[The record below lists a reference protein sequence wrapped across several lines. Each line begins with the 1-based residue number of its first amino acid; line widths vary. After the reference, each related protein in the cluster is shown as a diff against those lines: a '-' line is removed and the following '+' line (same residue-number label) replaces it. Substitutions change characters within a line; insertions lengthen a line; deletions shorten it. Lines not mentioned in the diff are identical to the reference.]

1 MDINDLE
8 TPEAVVRKI
17 EGGTWI
23 DEIPDAPGLRLRVRG
38 IESKLFKAE
47 LSSRLQDIPRKE
59 RDRNGRPTLDAYMK
73 AQSIAA
79 AKCLLLEWDGL
90 ESNGEPVLYD
100 PQLAKKL
107 LTNPRGKL
115 LDHVITAANIA
126 SIEAAETVEDV
137 EKN

>member
-8 TPEAVVRKI
+8 TPEAVVRKV

-23 DEIPDAPGLRLRVRG
+23 DEIPECPGLRLRVRG
-38 IESKLFKAE
+38 IGAKMYQAE
-47 LSSRLQDIPRKE
+47 LSARLRDVPRKE
-59 RDRNGRPTLDAYMK
+59 RDRNGLPNLDAHLR
-73 AQSIAA
+73 AQGIAA
-79 AKCLLLEWDGL
+79 AKQLLLEWEGL
-90 ESNGEPVLYD
+90 ESNGEPVPYD

-115 LDHVITAANIA
+115 LDAVVWAARVADNEASDIA
-126 SIEAAETVEDV
+126 DDI

>member
-23 DEIPDAPGLRLRVRG
+23 DEIPEFPGLRLRVRG
-38 IESKLFKAE
+38 SESKLFKAE
-47 LSSRLQDIPRKE
+47 LASILQEVPRKE
-59 RDRNGRPTLDAYMK
+59 RDRNGRPTHDAYMK
-73 AQSIAA
+73 AQSVAA

-90 ESNGEPVLYD
+90 ESNGEPVPYD
-100 PQLAKKL
+100 QQLAKKL
-107 LTNPRGKL
+107 ITHPRGKL
-115 LDHVITAANIA
+115 IDAVITAANIA
-126 SIEAAETVEDV
+126 SIEAAAITEEI